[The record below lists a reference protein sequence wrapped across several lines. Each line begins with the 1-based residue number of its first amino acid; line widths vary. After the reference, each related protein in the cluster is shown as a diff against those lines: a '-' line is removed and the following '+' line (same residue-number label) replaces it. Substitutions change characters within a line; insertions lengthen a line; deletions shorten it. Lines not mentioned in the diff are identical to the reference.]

1 MTTQTKSKLDTI
13 RQKIYIIIYGVNT
26 PSGKL
31 FDVALLFFIILSVV
45 VIMLETIPSFDT
57 RFHKELSVL
66 EWIFTT
72 LFTLEYLLRIFCTK
86 KPLKYIFSF
95 YGIIDLLAI
104 LPMYLSF
111 FFVGSNV
118 LSSVRTLRLLR
129 LFRVLRLIKFI
140 DEATRLKI
148 ALLQSRAK
156 ITVFLYAVIVIAM
169 TIGTLMYYIEG
180 AENGFT
186 SIPKSIYWT
195 IVTLTTVGYGDIVP
209 QTAIGQFLSMILMV
223 IGYGV
228 IAVPTGIVS
237 AEFAKQSKKEEKKP
251 NGAVCT
257 LCNFEGHKDK
267 AEYCYNCGNKLNL

>member
-1 MTTQTKSKLDTI
+1 MTTQAKSKLDTI
-13 RQKIYIIIYGVNT
+13 RQKIYIVIYGVNT

-31 FDVALLFFIILSVV
+31 FDIALLFFIILSVV
-45 VIMLETIPSFDT
+45 VIMLETIPSIDI
-57 RFHKELSVL
+57 RFHKELHIL
-66 EWIFTT
+66 EWIFTV
-72 LFTLEYLLRIFCTK
+72 LFTLEYALRIICTK
-86 KPLKYIFSF
+86 KPVKYIFSM
-95 YGIIDLLAI
+95 YGIIDLLAV

-111 FFVGSNV
+111 FIVGSNV
-118 LSSVRTLRLLR
+118 LSSIRALRLLR
-129 LFRVLRLIKFI
+129 LFRILRLIKFI
-140 DEATRLKI
+140 EESTRLKI

-156 ITVFLYAVIVIAM
+156 ITVFLYAVIVFSLI
-169 TIGTLMYYIEG
+169 TGTLMYYIEG
-180 AENGFT
+180 PENGFT
-186 SIPKSIYWT
+186 SIPRSIYWT

-209 QTAIGQFLSMILMV
+209 QTAIGQFLSMVLMV
-223 IGYGV
+223 TGYGV